1 MKNFKKIFKFIFITI
16 ILAIIIGI
24 SAIFF
29 NGHTLYKNA
38 IADLPIE
45 ETIEKIREKENFT
58 TYNEVPEIF
67 INAVVAVEDKRF
79 FDHSGFD
86 LISIGRAVITNIKD
100 KELSEGGSTIT
111 QQIAKNIFFSQKKEF
126 TRKVAEVFVAIDI
139 EKIYNKKQILE
150 IYINTN
156 FYGSGYYGIYEASQG
171 YYGKNPSELTDYE
184 ATLLA
189 GVPNAPSV
197 YSPKVNLSLAER
209 RQSIVLSK
217 MVQAGYLTKDEAK
230 IIEDQQITK

>member
-1 MKNFKKIFKFIFITI
+1 MKNLKNIFKFIFITI
-16 ILAIIIGI
+16 ILAIIIGLSI
-24 SAIFF
+24 LFL
-29 NGHTLYKNA
+29 NGHTLYKNT
-38 IADLPIE
+38 IADLPIQ
-45 ETIEKIREKENFT
+45 ETIEKIRKQENFI
-58 TYNEVPEIF
+58 TYDEVPEIF
-67 INAVVAVEDKRF
+67 INAVISVEDKRF
-79 FDHSGFD
+79 FEHSGFD

-126 TRKVAEVFVAIDI
+126 TRKVAEVFAAMDI
-139 EKIYNKKQILE
+139 EKIYSKKQILE

-156 FYGSGYYGIYEASQG
+156 FYGSGYYGIYEAAQG
-171 YYGKNPSELTDYE
+171 YYEKEPSELTDYE

-209 RQSIVLSK
+209 RQSIVLNK
-217 MVQAGYLTKDEAK
+217 MIQAGYLSKDEAK
-230 IIEDQQITK
+230 IIEEKQITK